1 MLVTPVTSLLIGH
14 LFNCESINAAV
25 WRGTALIVAGLAA
38 HQWGD
43 ALWDILLQ
51 RWPGRGAAEALRE
64 DED

>member
-1 MLVTPVTSLLIGH
+1 
-14 LFNCESINAAV
+14 
-25 WRGTALIVAGLAA
+25 LAA

-51 RWPGRGAAEALRE
+51 RWPGHGAAEALRE